1 MADDGGKKGRGKK
14 AVKLHKGAGG
24 KAPAPAP
31 ALPEEHQGR
40 GRRSCTVSTTKPTSL
55 AQFSHKQVR
64 MDVVSLEQRID
75 EFLICQ
81 MDGKGKSVAF
91 GEDRPIKHVKAPEWV
106 TLVKQALFKNG
117 KPDPI
122 ILREQLYNEG
132 RVAIDAVKEI
142 FLMTK
147 ALLAK
152 EPNLL
157 RLKPVLNG
165 IYIYIY
171 TLSIFFIFAYH
182 FFLVVGDIHGQFY
195 DLLNILSL
203 IGDPCVSAENR
214 YLFLGDYVD
223 RGEVL
228 HS

>member
-1 MADDGGKKGRGKK
+1 
-14 AVKLHKGAGG
+14 
-24 KAPAPAP
+24 
-31 ALPEEHQGR
+31 
-40 GRRSCTVSTTKPTSL
+40 
-55 AQFSHKQVR
+55 
-64 MDVVSLEQRID
+64 MDA
-75 EFLICQ
+75 
-81 MDGKGKSVAF
+81 KGKSVAF

-106 TLVKQALFKNG
+106 TLIKQTLFKNG
-117 KPDPI
+117 KPDPL

-157 RLKPVLNG
+157 RLKPTLNG
-165 IYIYIY
+165 LISFPFCFVKEYYANK
-171 TLSIFFIFAYH
+171 FAS
-182 FFLVVGDIHGQFY
+182 VVGDIHGQFY
-195 DLLNILSL
+195 DMLNILNL

-223 RGEVL
+223 RGISFFRLNHSTESL
-228 HS
+228 HC